1 MQICATVTGSESW
14 FEEGGCGEKRVWKVR
29 ALMSGSRMD
38 DKVVFVAA
46 MILLS

>member
-1 MQICATVTGSESW
+1 MQISATTAGSSPW
-14 FEEGGCGEKRVWKVR
+14 FEEGGCGENWVWKVR

-38 DKVVFVAA
+38 DKVVVVAA